1 MNELQQYIKSFFEA
15 THQDVVSISKLFTET
30 RLKKGEFFVEKGQY
44 CKQLSFISSGYL
56 RVFAE
61 TEHKE
66 VTQWISAKGYFV
78 TDLSSL
84 IFNTPSRFNIQAL
97 SNCNLYTITK
107 HDYQNIGTI
116 VKNWD
121 KLEKLFIAKCF
132 VTLEN
137 RVFDHLSKSAEE
149 RYKDLLAQNP
159 DLFNHIPLQ
168 YLASML
174 GMTTETLSRIRK
186 KYLSS

>member
-1 MNELQQYIKSFFEA
+1 MNELRQYIKTYFGVNNE
-15 THQDVVSISKLFTET
+15 DMDSISHLFKENTL
-30 RLKKGEFFVEKGQY
+30 RKGEFFTEKDKY
-44 CKQLSFISSGYL
+44 CHQLGFVRSGYL
-56 RVFAE
+56 RVYSE

-66 VTQWISAKGYFV
+66 VTQWISTQGYFV

-97 SNCNLYTITK
+97 TNCNLYSIAKSDYLNLGK
-107 HDYQNIGTI
+107 H
-116 VKNWD
+116 VSKWD

-137 RVFDHLSKSAEE
+137 RIFNHLSKSAEE
-149 RYKDLLAQNP
+149 RYL
-159 DLFNHIPLQ
+159 DLFAENPALFNQIPLQ

-174 GMTTETLSRIRK
+174 GMTPETLSRIRK
-186 KYLSS
+186 KKIS